1 MPMPSFSK
9 PRRASWPAR
18 AAGVAAFLATCAL
31 VVRHQTRK
39 AEAANPPRGRLLTV
53 NGVRLHVVERGA
65 ADAPPLVL
73 LHGNGAMAEELLL
86 SGLVSRAAVRYR
98 VLVFDRPGYGHS
110 ERPAGTTWDPP
121 AQATLIHAALDQ
133 LGVRRPIVLGHSWG
147 AMVALSMALARPMD
161 VSALVL
167 MAGYVHPSMRMDVP
181 WMAAPALPVLGSLM
195 RHTVSPLLSRL
206 LWPAFTWRLFSPRE
220 VTEPFK
226 SDYPVWMSLRPSQLQ
241 AAAAESALMVPS
253 AMKLQRR
260 YAELKVPTMVVAGEQ
275 DRMLSTRWQAE
286 WLHGALPGSRLKV
299 VPHTGHMVHHV
310 ATHEVMKAID
320 EAAAMAT
327 GATTPLGRRSA
338 QRSAAAAGAAA
349 GATAGGRTAS
359 APSEV

>member
-1 MPMPSFSK
+1 MSLPTYRSSS
-9 PRRASWPAR
+9 RRQRASWGVR
-18 AAGVAAFLATCAL
+18 VAGATAFLATCAL
-31 VVRHQTRK
+31 VVRHQARK
-39 AEAANPPRGRLLTV
+39 AEAAHPPRGRLLMV
-53 NGVRLHVVERGA
+53 NGVRVHVVERGD

-86 SGLVSRAAVRYR
+86 SGLVNRAAVRYR

-121 AQATLIHAALDQ
+121 AQAALIHAALDQ

-147 AMVALSMALARPMD
+147 AMVAVAMALSRPMD

-167 MAGYVHPSMRMDVP
+167 LAGYVHPSVRMDVP
-181 WMAAPALPVLGSLM
+181 WMAAPALPLLGRLM

-253 AMKLQRR
+253 AIKLQRR
-260 YAELKVPTMVVAGEQ
+260 YGELQLPVVLVAGEQ

-286 WLHGALPGSRLKV
+286 WLHKALPGSRLKV
-299 VPHTGHMVHHV
+299 VPQAGHMVHHV

-320 EAAAMAT
+320 EAAEMAH
-327 GATTPLGRRSA
+327 GPKPASRRSTERNA
-338 QRSAAAAGAAA
+338 AAAAGAQGEAA
-349 GATAGGRTAS
+349 RM
-359 APSEV
+359 